1 MKVISRVYGI
11 KEYVT
16 RARREGKLIGFVP
29 TMGWL
34 HGGHLSLLRSAR
46 EECDVVI
53 MSIFVNPTQFGPS
66 EDLEKYPRDM
76 ERDKKLA
83 EDAGADVLF
92 APSTGE
98 MYPDGYAT
106 YVEVVGP
113 LSQTMCGGARPGHFR
128 GVATVVAKLFNIVEP
143 DKSYFG
149 QKDAQQA
156 VIVKRMVK
164 DLDMPFEVRVLPTV
178 REEDGLAMSSRNSYL
193 SEDQRRQATGLFKS
207 LKRAEEMAR
216 GGEVSAQSI
225 KEEMKRILLEGKSVR
240 IDYIAIVDA
249 DSLEALDEVR
259 DNTLIAVAAFVGGT
273 RLIDNTIIHHR

>member
-164 DLDMPFEVRVLPTV
+164 DLDMPLEVRVLPTV